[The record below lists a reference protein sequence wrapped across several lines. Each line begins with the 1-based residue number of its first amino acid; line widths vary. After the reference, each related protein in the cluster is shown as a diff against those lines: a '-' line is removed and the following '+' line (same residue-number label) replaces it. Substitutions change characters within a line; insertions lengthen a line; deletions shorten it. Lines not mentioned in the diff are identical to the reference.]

1 MIKASVFLLINS
13 IKNGGITVEHC
24 LKSKSGTL
32 KKIKKAHLGED
43 GLSTRN
49 YSIDF

>member
-1 MIKASVFLLINS
+1 
-13 IKNGGITVEHC
+13 VEHC
-24 LKSKSGTL
+24 LKIKSGTL

-49 YSIDF
+49 NSFEFSSEL